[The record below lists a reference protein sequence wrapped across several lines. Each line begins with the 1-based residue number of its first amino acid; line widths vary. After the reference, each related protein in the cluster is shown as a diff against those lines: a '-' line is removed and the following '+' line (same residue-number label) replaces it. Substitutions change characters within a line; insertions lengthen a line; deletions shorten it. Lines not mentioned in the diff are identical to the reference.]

1 MLELDISADG
11 LVSALLSIA
20 ETEPVCILDS
30 CGVGNLGSHLLIAG
44 IEPESSISLEGGDA
58 EAILVQLDEMA
69 RRDLAAVFTLSYDF
83 GLRLNGIKSFDHD
96 DAVSEPDLFLS
107 TFRTLIVHDYNAQRT
122 YLSGDEASFE
132 RITNKLTTAVT
143 FRPAAVEPAVA
154 KSNFTK
160 SSYLEAIE
168 TIKERIRSGDT
179 YQTNLTQQFQVKLAN
194 DLKPA
199 DVFYR
204 LRKNNPAPFSAF
216 IQRPRSTVVSSSP
229 ERFFHVSDGR
239 ISTSPIKGT
248 RPRGTN
254 DADDRQMRDELLA
267 SGKDRAENTMIV
279 DLLRNDLGRVCEFGS
294 VHVDDLCVLEEHP
307 TLFHLVSTVSG
318 KLRTNA
324 RLSDIFRAVFPCGSI
339 TGAPKI
345 STMRIIHEIE
355 PSARGLSMG
364 AIGYFVPGKIF
375 GLPPTIDVSV
385 AIRTMVIRD
394 DVATLNVGGGIV
406 IDSDPN
412 SEFAESLTKAKA
424 LFEALGVKN

>member
-44 IEPESSISLEGGDA
+44 IEPESSISLEDGDP
-58 EAILVQLDEMA
+58 EAILDHLDEMA

-96 DAVSEPDLFLS
+96 YAVSEPDLFLS

-122 YLSGDEASFE
+122 YLSGDSSSFP
-132 RITNKLTTAVT
+132 RTRKKLISAVP
-143 FRPAAVEPAVA
+143 FRPAAIEPAVA
-154 KSNFTK
+154 ESNFTK
-160 SSYLEAIE
+160 SSYMEAIE
-168 TIKERIRSGDT
+168 KIKERIRSGDT
-179 YQTNLTQQFQVKLAN
+179 YQTNLTQQFRVELAN

-216 IQRPRSTVVSSSP
+216 IQRPGSTVVSSSP
-229 ERFFHVSDGR
+229 ERFFHASNGEIR
-239 ISTSPIKGT
+239 TSPIKGT

-254 DADDRQMRDELLA
+254 DADDRRMRDELLA

-345 STMRIIHEIE
+345 STMHIIHEIE

-394 DVATLNVGGGIV
+394 DVATFNVGGGIV
-406 IDSDPN
+406 IDSDPH

-424 LFEALGVKN
+424 LFVALGVTN

>member
-44 IEPESSISLEGGDA
+44 IEPEFSLSTGDIDPESILY
-58 EAILVQLDEMA
+58 QLDGMA
-69 RRDLAAVFTLSYDF
+69 RGELAAIFTLSYDF
-83 GLRLNGIKSFDHD
+83 GVRLNGIKPFDHD

-122 YLSGDEASFE
+122 YLLGDRSSFQ
-132 RITNKLTTAVT
+132 RTRKKLIAAVP
-143 FRPAAVEPAVA
+143 FRPAAIEPSVA
-154 KSNFTK
+154 ESNFTK
-160 SSYLEAIE
+160 LSYLEAIE

-179 YQTNLTQQFQVKLAN
+179 YQTNLTQQFRVKLAN
-194 DLKPA
+194 GLKPA

-216 IQRPRSTVVSSSP
+216 IQRPGSTVVSSSP
-229 ERFFHVSDGR
+229 ERFFQVSDGR

-248 RPRGTN
+248 RPRG
-254 DADDRQMRDELLA
+254 ADDEDDRRMRDELLA

-318 KLRTNA
+318 KPRTTVS
-324 RLSDIFRAVFPCGSI
+324 LSDIFRAVFPCGSI

-345 STMRIIHEIE
+345 STMRIIDEIE

-364 AIGYFVPGKIF
+364 AIGYFVPGNIF

-394 DVATLNVGGGIV
+394 DVATFNVGGGIV

-424 LFEALGVKN
+424 LFDALGVTN